1 MEAICYFAGET
12 LHNFTDHYHGGSG
25 GSLSIGFCFFS
36 GNVAEWARRLNG
48 LVDFDVLLTV
58 NVAPELV
65 NPSMGVYADW
75 SKCDG
80 LSTPP
85 RKHFQEFCT
94 TTYNRADFR
103 FVSADRSFSL
113 SHISRSEILA
123 LSTPPPIRTLL
134 SLTKP

>member
-1 MEAICYFAGET
+1 MRTNYIT
-12 LHNFTDHYHGGSG
+12 LHRFCSYKEYEQYMSGSSLHNHTDHYHGGKG
-25 GSLSIGFCFFS
+25 GSLSRGFCFFM
-36 GNVAEWARRLNG
+36 GDIDEWVRRLNG

-58 NVAPELV
+58 
-65 NPSMGVYADW
+65 DW